1 MNAVARRFGAQAGQY
16 DDVARVQ
23 RVVAERLAARVAF
36 APQRVLE
43 VGCGTGY
50 LGALLA
56 QRWPD
61 AALVLSDIA
70 PPMLAQAEAR
80 LGARARYEVMDG
92 QAPDARL
99 GRFDLIVSSLAFQ
112 WFGDLPGA
120 IARLRAMLAPNGQLM
135 FATLGAGSF
144 GAWAAAHAALG
155 LECGLH
161 DYPDALAFPWPEGV
175 RGEIEEEVIVD
186 ELADGW
192 AFARDLKRLGA
203 GQPRAGHRPL
213 SPRALKAVMA
223 RFEGGLR
230 AAYHVLYGRVG
241 AV

>member
-1 MNAVARRFGAQAGQY
+1 MNAVAGRFGAQAGRY

-36 APQRVLE
+36 TPARVLE

-56 QRWPD
+56 QRLPG
-61 AALVLSDIA
+61 AALVLTDIA
-70 PPMLAQAEAR
+70 PPMLAQARAR
-80 LGARARYEVMDG
+80 LGARARYAVMDG
-92 QAPDARL
+92 EAPDAGL
-99 GRFDLIVSSLAFQ
+99 GQFDLIISSLAFQ

-120 IARLRAMLAPNGQLM
+120 IGRLRAMLAPNGQLL

-155 LECGLH
+155 LPCGLH
-161 DYPDALAFPWPEGV
+161 DYPSAAGFAWPPGGA
-175 RGEIEEEVIVD
+175 GEIEAEMVAD
-186 ELADGW
+186 ELPDGW

-203 GQPRAGHRPL
+203 GQPRAGYKPL

-230 AAYHVLYGRVG
+230 AEYQVLFGRVRAG
-241 AV
+241 